1 MNFARTEPTARGVVQ
16 PASHSAPTRI
26 PRAVRLGM
34 LALVAV
40 VAGQAML
47 AAAGL
52 DTGADVVGGLVVPL
66 LAAAL
71 VAERVRRTR
80 SERAAWAAVV
90 VALGFLIAGNLY
102 SVFAFPDPA
111 NPPVPSVAD
120 IAWLAEYPLMFLALG
135 LLVRERAIGFRPSL
149 WIDGLVATLSVAGV
163 WTALDPPSVAHAGS
177 NLGAL
182 TLHAYVV
189 GDVVLAAGAIGTFAL
204 FSWRPGPTWI
214 VIAGGLAVQAAADL
228 LTTVG
233 SAGSSAALLQLTGVL
248 WSMSV
253 ATVIVAAWMPTAKRP
268 QHTIAGWRA
277 QAPTVAFSTIALA
290 TLVAGVA
297 GDVPV
302 LARTLATAAVAAAM
316 VRLLW
321 TANENVG
328 LEFAR
333 RLAVTDDLT
342 GLGNRRA
349 LWTSMRAAC
358 SRRERFA
365 TLVIDL
371 DGFKEVN
378 DTLGHTAGDVLLR
391 GMADRFSRL
400 VRPDDVLV
408 RLGGDEFG
416 VLLRAC
422 DEPAAVAFADRVAGV
437 LETGFEVHGITVRVA
452 ASVGIAIAT
461 GDDTAPELLRRADV
475 AMSEAKR
482 KRSHR
487 EVYCPETDQRSPAR
501 LAMTDQL
508 RQAIESRALEIHYQ
522 PKANVRSGEVYGL
535 EALVRWRTPEGE
547 LLLPAAFLPLANH
560 AGLMYELTLC
570 VLERALTDVARLRVR
585 HPELTVAVNVPPL
598 AILDATLSEDIARML
613 AAAGL
618 PGEALEIEITEES
631 LMADRMRARSL
642 IAGLR
647 ELGVAI
653 SIDDYGTG
661 YSSLP
666 YLRDLEVDS
675 LKLDRSYVT
684 GLADSAK
691 ATTIVASTINLAHA
705 LGLWVVAEGVESQAD
720 RRALEAL
727 DCDAVQGYLLSRPVP
742 IEVITD
748 SLSDAK
754 AA

>member
-1 MNFARTEPTARGVVQ
+1 M
-16 PASHSAPTRI
+16 
-26 PRAVRLGM
+26 
-34 LALVAV
+34 
-40 VAGQAML
+40 
-47 AAAGL
+47 
-52 DTGADVVGGLVVPL
+52 
-66 LAAAL
+66 
-71 VAERVRRTR
+71 
-80 SERAAWAAVV
+80 
-90 VALGFLIAGNLY
+90 
-102 SVFAFPDPA
+102 FAFPDPA

-177 NLGAL
+177 ILGAL

-233 SAGSSAALLQLTGVL
+233 SAGSSAALLQLTGGAVEHVGGDSDRRGL
-248 WSMSV
+248 D
-253 ATVIVAAWMPTAKRP
+253 ADGQTPTAHDQLIGAHKRQP
-268 QHTIAGWRA
+268 SPSRRSRSRRWSPGW
-277 QAPTVAFSTIALA
+277 PA
-290 TLVAGVA
+290 T
-297 GDVPV
+297 PV
-302 LARTLATAAVAAAM
+302 LARTLATAVAAAM

-400 VRPDDVLV
+400 VRPDDVLA

-416 VLLRAC
+416 VLVRAC

-522 PKANVRSGEVYGL
+522 PKADVRSGEVYGL
-535 EALVRWRTPEGE
+535 EALVRWRTAEGE
-547 LLLPAAFLPLANH
+547 LLLPAAFLPLADH

-705 LGLWVVAEGVESQAD
+705 LGLWVVAEGVESHAD
-720 RRALEAL
+720 HRALAAL